1 MVFNEAEKV
10 ELSPLNTEQLRAG
23 VHNLGQIRRQQIFY
37 DELTHKLLAASRLHL
52 KMG

>member
-1 MVFNEAEKV
+1 MVGDYAPPRPNRFEIDMA
-10 ELSPLNTEQLRAG
+10 AIA
-23 VHNLGQIRRQQIFY
+23 HNLGQIRRQQIFY